1 MGFFDKLEDKIRFW
15 FSHYPIFYGFI
26 GGIGVVLFWRGVW
39 HTADYISARFIFMPE
54 SSGTLSII
62 DFGNPWDGLL
72 SLIIGSI
79 LLLIT
84 GLFVS
89 NFIGNEIIIS
99 GLRGERKLTEKTE
112 TEVRTET
119 GAIAEI
125 REEVRK
131 ISKIVEEISAQGRS
145 LPVRQAGASGG
156 KNKK

>member
-39 HTADYISARFIFMPE
+39 HTADYISLYFLNQTGVI
-54 SSGTLSII
+54 STT
-62 DFGNPWDGLL
+62 DFGSIRDGLI
-72 SLIIGSI
+72 SFIIGSI

-112 TEVRTET
+112 TEVRAET

-125 REEVRK
+125 RDELK
-131 ISKIVEEISAQGRS
+131 KLSKTIEEI
-145 LPVRQAGASGG
+145 

>member
-26 GGIGVVLFWRGVW
+26 GGIGAVLFWRGVW
-39 HTADYISARFIFMPE
+39 HTADYISLYFLNQTGVV
-54 SSGTLSII
+54 STT
-62 DFGNPWDGLL
+62 DFGSIWDGLI
-72 SLIIGSI
+72 SFVIGSV

-99 GLRGERKLTEKTE
+99 GLRGERKLAEKTE
-112 TEVRTET
+112 KEVRTET

-125 REEVRK
+125 REEIKK
-131 ISKIVEEISAQGRS
+131 ISKTVEEI
-145 LPVRQAGASGG
+145 

>member
-26 GGIGVVLFWRGVW
+26 GGIGAVLFWRGVW
-39 HTADYISARFIFMPE
+39 HTADYISLYFLNQAGAV
-54 SSGTLSII
+54 STTDLASI
-62 DFGNPWDGLL
+62 WDGLI
-72 SLIIGSI
+72 SFVIGSV

-99 GLRGERKLTEKTE
+99 GLRGERKLAEKTE
-112 TEVRTET
+112 KEVRTET

-125 REEVRK
+125 REEIKK
-131 ISKIVEEISAQGRS
+131 ISKTVEEI
-145 LPVRQAGASGG
+145 

>member
-15 FSHYPIFYGFI
+15 FSHYPIFYGFV
-26 GGIGVVLFWRGVW
+26 GGIGAVLFWRGVW
-39 HTADYISARFIFMPE
+39 HTADYISLYFLNNTGVV
-54 SSGTLSII
+54 STTDLGSIL
-62 DFGNPWDGLL
+62 DGLI
-72 SLIIGSI
+72 SLALGSI

-112 TEVRTET
+112 SEVRTET

-131 ISKIVEEISAQGRS
+131 ISKTVEE
-145 LPVRQAGASGG
+145 L